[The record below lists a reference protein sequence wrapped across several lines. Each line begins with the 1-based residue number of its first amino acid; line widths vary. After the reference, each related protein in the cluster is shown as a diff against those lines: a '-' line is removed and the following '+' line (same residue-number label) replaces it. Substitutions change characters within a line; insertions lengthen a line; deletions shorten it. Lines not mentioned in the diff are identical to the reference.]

1 MNYYTCCQLEFINN
15 KYSGEFSQTMK
26 RNKEEKKHS
35 AESQMMDEVKNGAKT
50 EAKNM
55 TESQSTDLPQAETVP
70 EQPVM
75 EAEVPEEEAEKQEAK
90 AGPSPEEQ
98 LAALQDKYIRL
109 AADFDNYRKRM
120 LKERMELIKT
130 AGEDV
135 LISFLPILDDVERAM
150 KSIHESQDM
159 EAVKTGVELIYSKL
173 KDFLTQKGIKE
184 IEALN
189 QPFNTDFHEAITK
202 IPVDNQDKKGK
213 VVDVVQKGYTL
224 HDKVVRFPKVV
235 VGE

>member
-1 MNYYTCCQLEFINN
+1 
-15 KYSGEFSQTMK
+15 MK
-26 RNKEEKKHS
+26 RTKEEKKHA
-35 AESQMMDEVKNGAKT
+35 AESNVLNGAKNGVNA
-50 EAKNM
+50 EAENM
-55 TESQSTDLPQAETVP
+55 TESQNTDMPPAEAMPQ
-70 EQPVM
+70 QPTM
-75 EAEVPEEEAEKQEAK
+75 EAEVPEGEAEKEEAK
-90 AGPSPEEQ
+90 TSPSTEEQ

-135 LISFLPILDDVERAM
+135 LVSFLPILDDVERAM
-150 KSIHESQDM
+150 KSIRESQDL

-184 IEALN
+184 IDALN
-189 QPFNTDFHEAITK
+189 QPFNTDFHEAITQ
-202 IPVDNQDKKGK
+202 IPVDDQDKKGK

>member
-1 MNYYTCCQLEFINN
+1 
-15 KYSGEFSQTMK
+15 MK
-26 RNKEEKKHS
+26 RNKEEKKHEG
-35 AESQMMDEVKNGAKT
+35 ESQVIDNAKAGAKAGT
-50 EAKNM
+50 ENM
-55 TESQSTDLPQAETVP
+55 TESQSTDLPPAETVA
-70 EQPVM
+70 EKPVM
-75 EAEVPEEEAEKQEAK
+75 EAEITEKAAEKEETRAE
-90 AGPSPEEQ
+90 PSPEEQ
-98 LAALQDKYIRL
+98 LAALQDKYLRL

-135 LISFLPILDDVERAM
+135 LVSFLPILDDVERAM
-150 KSIHESQDM
+150 KSIRESQDL

-184 IEALN
+184 IDALH
-189 QPFNTDFHEAITK
+189 QPFNTDLHEAITQ
-202 IPVDNQDKKGK
+202 IPVDDQEKKGK

-224 HDKVVRFPKVV
+224 HDKIIRFPKVV

>member
-1 MNYYTCCQLEFINN
+1 
-15 KYSGEFSQTMK
+15 MK
-26 RNKEEKKHS
+26 RNKEEKKH
-35 AESQMMDEVKNGAKT
+35 ADESQVMDEVKNGAKA
-50 EAKNM
+50 EAGNM
-55 TESQSTDLPQAETVP
+55 TESQNTDMPPAEAMP

-75 EAEVPEEEAEKQEAK
+75 EAEVPEGETEKPEAK
-90 AGPSPEEQ
+90 TGPSPEEQ
-98 LAALQDKYIRL
+98 LSALQDKYIRL

-135 LISFLPILDDVERAM
+135 LVSFLPILDDVERAM
-150 KSIHESQDM
+150 KSIRESQDL

-184 IEALN
+184 IDALN

-202 IPVDNQDKKGK
+202 IPVDDQDKKGK

>member
-1 MNYYTCCQLEFINN
+1 
-15 KYSGEFSQTMK
+15 MK
-26 RNKEEKKHS
+26 RTKEEKKHA
-35 AESQMMDEVKNGAKT
+35 AEGNVLNGAKNGVNA
-50 EAKNM
+50 EAENM
-55 TESQSTDLPQAETVP
+55 TESQNTDMPPAEAMPQ
-70 EQPVM
+70 QPTM
-75 EAEVPEEEAEKQEAK
+75 EAEVPEGEAEKEEAK
-90 AGPSPEEQ
+90 TGPSTEEQ

-120 LKERMELIKT
+120 LKERMELVKT

-135 LISFLPILDDVERAM
+135 LVSFLPILDDVERAM
-150 KSIHESQDM
+150 KSIRESQDL

-184 IEALN
+184 IDALN
-189 QPFNTDFHEAITK
+189 QPFNTDFHEAITQ
-202 IPVDNQDKKGK
+202 IPVDDQDKKGK

>member
-1 MNYYTCCQLEFINN
+1 
-15 KYSGEFSQTMK
+15 MK
-26 RNKEEKKHS
+26 RNKEEKKQ
-35 AESQMMDEVKNGAKT
+35 EGENQVMDNAKAGAKAGT
-50 EAKNM
+50 ENM
-55 TESQSTDLPQAETVP
+55 TESQSTDLPPAENVA
-70 EQPVM
+70 EKPVM
-75 EAEVPEEEAEKQEAK
+75 EAEITEKEAEKEETRAE
-90 AGPSPEEQ
+90 PSPEEQ
-98 LAALQDKYIRL
+98 LAALQDKYLRL

-135 LISFLPILDDVERAM
+135 LVSFLPILDDVERAM
-150 KSIHESQDM
+150 KSIRESQDL

-184 IEALN
+184 IDALH
-189 QPFNTDFHEAITK
+189 QPFNTDLHEAITQ
-202 IPVDNQDKKGK
+202 IPVDDQEKKGK

-224 HDKVVRFPKVV
+224 HDKIVRFPKVV

>member
-1 MNYYTCCQLEFINN
+1 
-15 KYSGEFSQTMK
+15 MK
-26 RNKEEKKHS
+26 RTKEEKKH
-35 AESQMMDEVKNGAKT
+35 ADESQVMDEVKNGAKA
-50 EAKNM
+50 EAENM
-55 TESQSTDLPQAETVP
+55 TESQNTDMPPAEAMP

-75 EAEVPEEEAEKQEAK
+75 EAEVPEGETEKTEAK
-90 AGPSPEEQ
+90 TGPSPEEQ
-98 LAALQDKYIRL
+98 LSALQDKYIRL

-135 LISFLPILDDVERAM
+135 LVSFLPILDDVERAM
-150 KSIHESQDM
+150 KSIRESQDL

-184 IEALN
+184 IDALN
-189 QPFNTDFHEAITK
+189 QPFNTDFHEAITQ
-202 IPVDNQDKKGK
+202 IPVDDQDKKGK

>member
-1 MNYYTCCQLEFINN
+1 
-15 KYSGEFSQTMK
+15 
-26 RNKEEKKHS
+26 
-35 AESQMMDEVKNGAKT
+35 
-50 EAKNM
+50 M
-55 TESQSTDLPQAETVP
+55 TESQSTDLPPAETVA
-70 EQPVM
+70 EKPVM
-75 EAEVPEEEAEKQEAK
+75 EAEITEKEAEKEETRAE
-90 AGPSPEEQ
+90 PSPEEQ
-98 LAALQDKYIRL
+98 LAALQDKYLRL

-135 LISFLPILDDVERAM
+135 LVSFLPILDDVERAM
-150 KSIHESQDM
+150 KSIRESQDL

-184 IEALN
+184 IDALH
-189 QPFNTDFHEAITK
+189 QPFNTDLHEAITQ
-202 IPVDNQDKKGK
+202 IPVDDQEKKGK

-224 HDKVVRFPKVV
+224 HDKIVRFPKVV

>member
-1 MNYYTCCQLEFINN
+1 
-15 KYSGEFSQTMK
+15 MK
-26 RNKEEKKHS
+26 RNKEEKKQEG
-35 AESQMMDEVKNGAKT
+35 ESQVMDNAKAGAKAGT
-50 EAKNM
+50 ENM
-55 TESQSTDLPQAETVP
+55 TESQSTDLPPAETVA
-70 EQPVM
+70 EKPVM
-75 EAEVPEEEAEKQEAK
+75 EAEITEKEAEKEETRAE
-90 AGPSPEEQ
+90 PSPEEQ
-98 LAALQDKYIRL
+98 LAALQDKYLRL

-135 LISFLPILDDVERAM
+135 LVSFLPILDDVERAM
-150 KSIHESQDM
+150 KSIRESQDL

-184 IEALN
+184 IDALH
-189 QPFNTDFHEAITK
+189 QPFNTDLHEAITQ
-202 IPVDNQDKKGK
+202 IPVDDQEKKGK

-224 HDKVVRFPKVV
+224 HDKIVRFPKVV